1 MFNQNI
7 WEQKLLNLVT
17 VSHLPFLF
25 LEHQEFYDLISYA
38 RLAPTTPTIPSRKV
52 IRTRL
57 HQFVTENQTTTLQS
71 LPPGAKLS
79 LALDCWTSPFQ
90 QAFIAITA
98 YFLDRN
104 WEYREVLL
112 GFEPLFGTHSGA
124 NLGDVVIRILQQ
136 YEIIDRVL
144 AVTTDNASNNTTLIA
159 AVNDTIQALQLNTDS
174 TIIQVPCIAHV
185 IQISLTDLLGKMKA
199 TPKNDTAELEWKED
213 RVRAL
218 RARQQKREIADTLNK
233 VSFLIIAVQ

>member
-1 MFNQNI
+1 M
-7 WEQKLLNLVT
+7 
-17 VSHLPFLF
+17 SHLPFLF

-57 HQFVTENQTTTLQS
+57 REFVTENQTTALRS
-71 LPPGAKLS
+71 LLPDAKLS

-104 WEYREVLL
+104 WDYREVLL
-112 GFEPLFGTHSGA
+112 AFEPLSGTHSGA
-124 NLGDVVIRILQQ
+124 NLSEVVVRTLQQ
-136 YEIIDRVL
+136 HQILDRVL
-144 AVTTDNASNNTTLIA
+144 AITTDNASNNTTLIA
-159 AVNDTIQALQLNTDS
+159 VVNDTIQALKLNTKS
-174 TIIQVPCIAHV
+174 AIIQVPCIAHV
-185 IQISLTDLLGKMKA
+185 IQLSLNDLLGKMKA
-199 TPKNDTAELEWKED
+199 SPKNDTAELEWKED

-233 VSFLIIAVQ
+233 VSSLTF

>member
-1 MFNQNI
+1 M
-7 WEQKLLNLVT
+7 
-17 VSHLPFLF
+17 
-25 LEHQEFYDLISYA
+25 
-38 RLAPTTPTIPSRKV
+38 
-52 IRTRL
+52 
-57 HQFVTENQTTTLQS
+57 
-71 LPPGAKLS
+71 
-79 LALDCWTSPFQ
+79 
-90 QAFIAITA
+90 AITA

-104 WEYREVLL
+104 WEYCEVLL
-112 GFEPLFGTHSGA
+112 GFEPLSGTHSGT
-124 NLGDVVIRILQQ
+124 NLGEVVIRILRQ

-199 TPKNDTAELEWKED
+199 TPKNDTTELEWKED

-233 VSFLIIAVQ
+233 VSLLIIVV